1 MTWFLHFDQ
10 FYSSILS
17 ILLLLEWKSCLDS
30 FKKRILIHIMCNFNF
45 IVRYKFRGIS
55 ISFHV
60 KLIHIF
66 LDEFDCVDG
75 VVWFRLICI
84 WRHYL
89 KWNYVKMKRKKI
101 HNLNGMHVVL
111 FSTQFTEKKLA
122 QNNVNHLDLYAR
134 K

>member
-30 FKKRILIHIMCNFNF
+30 FKKRILIHIMCNFIF

-89 KWNYVKMKRKKI
+89 KWNYIKTKRKKSTI
-101 HNLNGMHVVL
+101 SMECTLFCFQHN
-111 FSTQFTEKKLA
+111 SPKKKLA